1 MWKSSRKPASERAT
15 MNKEIENPK
24 LKNIDEMPKT
34 KMVLRIEKMPILSI
48 ILFNAFF
55 MVSKNSVIVTYP

>member
-1 MWKSSRKPASERAT
+1 

-24 LKNIDEMPKT
+24 LKNVEEMPKT
-34 KMVLRIEKMPILSI
+34 KMALRIEKMPILSI

-55 MVSKNSVIVTYP
+55 MVSNNSVIVNRL